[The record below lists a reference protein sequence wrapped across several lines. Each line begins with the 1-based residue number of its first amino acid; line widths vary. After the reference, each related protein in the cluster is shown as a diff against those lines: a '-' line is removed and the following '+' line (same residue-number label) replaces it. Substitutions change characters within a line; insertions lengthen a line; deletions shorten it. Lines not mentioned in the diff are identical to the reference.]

1 MHSKMMLAALI
12 AISLFT
18 TGCAS
23 WWRTDTVV
31 SYEPPRCEI
40 IWNGE
45 ARAELIALMD
55 SGLPSDEIFGK
66 IAEYR
71 RFCLAIND
79 YIDGAQ

>member
-12 AISLFT
+12 ATSLLT
-18 TGCAS
+18 TGCPS

-40 IWNGE
+40 IWDGE
-45 ARAELIALMD
+45 ARAELITLMD
-55 SGLPSDEIFGK
+55 SDLESEEIFEM
-66 IAEYR
+66 IARYR
-71 RFCLAIND
+71 RFCFAVND